1 MCPGWTMDW
10 LVGAAGFEPPHFRI
24 GIRQVL
30 RDRPEICRPETFS
43 RIDCKHRVR
52 HPIASSSM
60 LGCAANQQQYSPE
73 MTGFPAPTERHCCG
87 MIEGLG
93 PSGILP
99 RRLFCQCGASVV
111 TARDAVVNR
120 TEIRSCR
127 RSLPIP
133 SWCCCLPRPSTRT
146 VPLTLPVILK
156 ELLPRKPL
164 PGSWRTAWLRR
175 SGPTAPCRSGAV
187 TMARGRLR

>member
-1 MCPGWTMDW
+1 
-10 LVGAAGFEPPHFRI
+10 
-24 GIRQVL
+24 
-30 RDRPEICRPETFS
+30 
-43 RIDCKHRVR
+43 
-52 HPIASSSM
+52 M

-99 RRLFCQCGASVV
+99 RRLDRQCGASVV

-127 RSLPIP
+127 RSLPTC
-133 SWCCCLPRPSTRT
+133 SLCCCLPRPSTRT
-146 VPLTLPVILK
+146 VPLTLPGYPK
-156 ELLPRKPL
+156 
-164 PGSWRTAWLRR
+164 
-175 SGPTAPCRSGAV
+175 GAV
-187 TMARGRLR
+187 AKKAITRLLKDRLVEEIRTHSSLSQANQASCGYELSAVTTRNLVFTTSPGPQHDLMYLSL